1 MRSLFALQVEGLTK
15 VYSSRI
21 RAVDSISFKVESG
34 EIFGLLGPN
43 GAGKTTTI
51 KMISTISRPTSGS
64 ILVFGVDAKKHPDRV
79 RELIGYIPQSV
90 SVDGD
95 LTGYE
100 NLLIFSKLSHVSKKE
115 RDARIMF
122 ALEYMGLKERAN
134 ELVKHYSGGMMRRL
148 EVAQA
153 LVNRPKLLIL
163 DEPSIGLDPA
173 SKTQM
178 WDYLRKM
185 NKEFGTTILLTTH
198 DMAEADLLCHRIAIM
213 NAGKIAAIGSPQ
225 ELKVSVGGD
234 MIKLCLDSSAI
245 EKLVIPDEL
254 GRIIGYENSNVI
266 ISAENAER
274 KIPSIVEYLLKRGIK
289 IESISFNKPTLN
301 DVFLKYARVAFEE
314 GESYSQ
320 ARAMRRVFAR
330 RSR

>member
-1 MRSLFALQVEGLTK
+1 MYALQVKDLTK

-21 RAVDSISFKVESG
+21 RAVDSISFNVESG

-64 ILVFGVDAKKHPDRV
+64 ILVFGVDAEKHPDKV

-100 NLLIFSKLSHVSKKE
+100 NLLIFSKLSYVSKKE
-115 RDARIMF
+115 RDARIIF

-148 EVAQA
+148 EIAQA

-163 DEPSIGLDPA
+163 DEPTIGLDPA
-173 SKTQM
+173 SKTKM
-178 WDYLRKM
+178 WDYLKKM
-185 NKEFGTTILLTTH
+185 NREFGTTILLTTH

-225 ELKVSVGGD
+225 ELKMSVGVE

-254 GRIIGYENSNVI
+254 GKIIGYENSSVI
-266 ISAENAER
+266 ISVENAEK

-320 ARAMRRVFAR
+320 ARMTRRVFAR